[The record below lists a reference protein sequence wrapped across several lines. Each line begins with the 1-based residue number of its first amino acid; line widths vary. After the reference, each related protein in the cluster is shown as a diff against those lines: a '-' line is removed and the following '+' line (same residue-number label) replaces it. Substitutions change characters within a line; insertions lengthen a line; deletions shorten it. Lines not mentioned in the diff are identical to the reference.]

1 MPMDGREA
9 RIAELERE
17 LELAQSED
25 AEVADAATQERIQ
38 SMLDRLRQL
47 RHRIDQGQLNSDDRM
62 LLAAL
67 VRLEVRVRETT

>member
-17 LELAQSED
+17 LELVQSED
-25 AEVADAATQERIQ
+25 TDVVDAAGQKRIQ

-47 RHRIDQGQLNSDDRM
+47 DHRINQGQLNSDDRM

-67 VRLEVRVRETT
+67 VRLEVRARETT